1 MVLFLATPIPGE
13 YQKPIAL
20 FIAGLAFLVHGAWC
34 RYMGETDEYYPSDSR
49 VLPYIPMRGMPKEE
63 PEIDIGFDA
72 KFLICMVVGGG
83 LVLLAAL
90 AFPFNR

>member
-1 MVLFLATPIPGE
+1 MVPFLATPIPDA

-49 VLPYIPMRGMPKEE
+49 VLPYIRMRGMPKEE
-63 PEIDIGFDA
+63 PEDIGFDN

-83 LVLLAAL
+83 LVLLAAIAL
-90 AFPFNR
+90 PR